1 MLQRLQIQGFRN
13 LDQIDINPSSR
24 LNLLIGH
31 NGSGKSSILE
41 AIHYLSLGR
50 SFRTHLTNRVIQQGV
65 KEFTLFAQLVDE
77 PLQLKTTIGL
87 QKSRQGD
94 TLLKIDGKTTG
105 KLADLATLLPLQLIH
120 PDGYTLLTGGPQQRR
135 SFVDWGAF
143 HVKQEFFLVWK
154 NVLRL
159 LKQRNALLR
168 QSPQYGQVAYWDQ
181 QLEHYSVVLTE
192 FRQSYCAD
200 LLPVVQQIC
209 QELLPDYSIQAT
221 FYPGW
226 PVEQSLSQL
235 LENNFERDRILGHTS
250 VGPHRADLRL
260 KAEGVPVQDMLSR
273 GELKLLVC
281 ALRLA
286 QGLYLR
292 QQNQKSCLFLID
304 DFASELDRD
313 KRYVLAKRLQQ
324 CESQIF
330 ISAIDMQPLEEMIQ
344 EFDCQLFHVKQ
355 GSLTE

>member
-13 LDQIDINPSSR
+13 LEQIDFSPSSG

-41 AIHYLSLGR
+41 AVHYLSLGR
-50 SFRTHLTNRVIQQGV
+50 SFRTHLTNRVIQQGE
-65 KEFTLFAQLVDE
+65 KTFTLFAQLQDE
-77 PLQLKTTIGL
+77 HQVRTTIGL
-87 QKSRQGD
+87 QKGRQAD
-94 TLLKIDGKTTG
+94 TQLKIDGKTTG
-105 KLADLATLLPLQLIH
+105 KLADLASLLPLQLIH

-135 SFVDWGAF
+135 SFIDWGVF
-143 HVKQEFFLVWK
+143 HVEHEFYQTWK
-154 NVLRL
+154 NVFRL

-168 QSPQYGQVAYWDQ
+168 QVTSYGPLAYWDE
-181 QLEHYSVVLTE
+181 QLDKFSGALNE
-192 FRQSYCAD
+192 FRANYCAA

-209 QELLPDYSIQAT
+209 QELLPEYSIQAT
-221 FYPGW
+221 FYNGW

-235 LENNFERDRILGHTS
+235 LEMNFERDRILGHTS
-250 VGPHRADLRL
+250 TGPHRADLRL
-260 KAEGVPVQDMLSR
+260 KAEGVPVQDLLSR

-281 ALRLA
+281 ALRLS

-292 QQNQKSCLFLID
+292 QHSEKSCLFLID
-304 DFASELDRD
+304 DFASELDKD

-330 ISAIDMQPLEEMIQ
+330 ISAIDEQPLQEMIQ
-344 EFDCQLFHVKQ
+344 EFDCRLFHVKQ